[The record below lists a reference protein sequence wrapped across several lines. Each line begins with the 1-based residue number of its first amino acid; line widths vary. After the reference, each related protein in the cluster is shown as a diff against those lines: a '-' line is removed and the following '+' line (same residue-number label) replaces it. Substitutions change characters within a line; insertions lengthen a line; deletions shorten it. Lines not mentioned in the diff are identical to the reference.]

1 MLGQKTDA
9 ITLGEGEED
18 PLRTRKKVRKESLT
32 VSCSRFCFPQITV
45 SCWNQGTTFYS
56 STPSLVQL
64 PHLASAASLIE
75 EEGKTQR

>member
-32 VSCSRFCFPQITV
+32 VSCSHFCLPQITV
-45 SCWNQGTTFYS
+45 SC
-56 STPSLVQL
+56 
-64 PHLASAASLIE
+64 
-75 EEGKTQR
+75 